1 LQHTNSMRATLYG
14 HRRDAGS
21 TIRPRRRSGELWS
34 CLSLLLFCLMPH
46 AAPAT
51 SQINRLA
58 AALADAPES
67 MRADFAVVSIAEMV
81 TDYNAEADRARREA
95 RIHAKGGDLQRWA
108 VAVDAYAAKLTEI
121 ANSVT
126 PATPVSVAV
135 GTGNSISLDIDGEP
149 VLVSSPRVREQ
160 AAFEQRIL
168 DRFCN
173 LYPCDDLIAENRPS
187 QPVAATT
194 STETYWSFSQQA
206 GPSCSTADGLE
217 FQFEDMTNIGRKRE
231 ACTRIVKELTA
242 LAVAIATSLSN
253 GARIDWNHLAVR
265 TLAGKEEQQ
274 VELATDGN
282 IIRLPLPA
290 LSETTRLFDLLR
302 PWLAAK
308 VAGQPR
314 YPLVIIHADSLMAP
328 LIDSPGPSDLLP

>member
-160 AAFEQRIL
+160 AAFEQR
-168 DRFCN
+168 
-173 LYPCDDLIAENRPS
+173 NRPS

-265 TLAGKEEQQ
+265 TLAGQEEQQ